1 LTLVLYYF
9 WACNPVCTVIYN
21 NPTDRQGY
29 HLLTI
34 IFGRAAQFILLLF
47 VMRVA
52 TTYLPPSEMGRLSL
66 ITAATA
72 FFALFLVNPIGMFI
86 NRRFHAWDELGRA
99 KHYLKLHWVYLLG
112 VCVIAALTLAALNL
126 IHAFGFQFNTAWLLV
141 LVSGSLLFNT
151 VNQTAIPSLNLLEF
165 RGRFIALTLAT
176 IGAGLACSFVLV
188 EMFQPTAEYWLLGL
202 LIGQT
207 VFAVI
212 GVKLFFEK
220 LRPEGPF
227 TKISRPQL
235 RLLFDFAWPVAISV
249 GFNWLQTQGYRFF
262 VADSLGLVALGLFVA
277 GYGISAGLIAAFESV
292 LTTYFQ
298 PRFYKRVSN
307 NNMADQSLAWNKY
320 AGAILPSLMLVT
332 FLLAGLAPEL
342 TRFMVGPAYQSAS
355 QFVVWGVLAEGA
367 RVVAG
372 VYSMS
377 AHAKMKTR
385 LLLLPN
391 LLGAVICIALIWAL
405 APKLG
410 AHGVGLAR
418 ALAGIGMVVAMHYMM
433 IVVLEMKLPY
443 RLLLNGTVM
452 GLALLLIA
460 ATGRWAMGGTESLS
474 SAGFLIVV
482 TGLMFLPMFFWLL
495 YPFLPRHDKPL

>member
-1 LTLVLYYF
+1 LLV
-9 WACNPVCTVIYN
+9 
-21 NPTDRQGY
+21 
-29 HLLTI
+29 I
-34 IFGRAAQFILLLF
+34 IFGRAAQFILLLL

-52 TTYLPPSEMGRLSL
+52 TTYLPPAEMGRLSL

-99 KHYLKLHWVYLLG
+99 KHYLKLHWVYLLI
-112 VCVIAALTLAALNL
+112 VSALAAASLAVLNA

-165 RGRFIALTLAT
+165 RGRFITLTLAT
-176 IGAGLACSFVLV
+176 IGAGLASSFALV
-188 EMFQPTAEYWLLGL
+188 EIFQPTAEYWLLGL

-207 VFAVI
+207 IFAVI
-212 GVKLFFEK
+212 GVKLFFDK
-220 LRPEGPF
+220 LRPEGPHV
-227 TKISRPQL
+227 KISRPQL

-277 GYGISAGLIAAFESV
+277 GYGISAGLMAAFESV

-298 PRFYKRVSN
+298 PRFYKRVSTSSL
-307 NNMADQSLAWNKY
+307 AEQSLAWNKY
-320 AGAILPSLMLVT
+320 ARAILPSLMLVT

-367 RVVAG
+367 RVLAG

-391 LLGAVICIALIWAL
+391 LLGAVICIALIWGL
-405 APKLG
+405 APAMG

-418 ALAGIGMVVAMHYMM
+418 SLAGIGMVVAMHYMM
-433 IVVLEMKLPY
+433 IVVLEVRLPY
-443 RLLLNGTVM
+443 RLLLKGTAM
-452 GLALLLIA
+452 GLVLLLIA
-460 ATGRWAMGGTESLS
+460 TAGRWVLGGTESLT
-474 SAGFLIVV
+474 SAGILIVA
-482 TGLMFLPMFFWLL
+482 TGLAFLPMFYWLL
-495 YPFLPRHDKPL
+495 YPFLPRHDKVL

>member
-1 LTLVLYYF
+1 
-9 WACNPVCTVIYN
+9 
-21 NPTDRQGY
+21 
-29 HLLTI
+29 
-34 IFGRAAQFILLLF
+34 
-47 VMRVA
+47 
-52 TTYLPPSEMGRLSL
+52 MGRLSL
-66 ITAATA
+66 ITAATT
-72 FFALFLVNPIGMFI
+72 FFALFLVNPVGMFI
-86 NRRFHAWDELGRA
+86 NRRFHAWDALGRA
-99 KHYLKLHWVYLLG
+99 KYYLKLHWIYLLI
-112 VCVIAALTLAALNL
+112 VSVVAAASLAALNK

-141 LVSGSLLFNT
+141 LVCGSLLFNT
-151 VNQTAIPSLNLLEF
+151 INQTAIPSLNMLEF
-165 RGRFIALTLAT
+165 RGRFVTLTLAT
-176 IGAGLACSFVLV
+176 IGAGLVSSFLLV
-188 EMFQPTAEYWLLGL
+188 RAFEPKAEYWLLGL
-202 LIGQT
+202 LIGQA

-212 GVKLFFEK
+212 GVTVFFDKLK
-220 LRPEGPF
+220 PPVTVPTPTRAHL
-227 TKISRPQL
+227 S
-235 RLLFDFAWPVAISV
+235 LLFSFAWPVAISV

-262 VADSLGLVALGLFVA
+262 VADSLGLVALGLFVT
-277 GYGISAGLIAAFESV
+277 GYGISAGLMAAFESV

-298 PRFYKRVSN
+298 PKFYKRVSN
-307 NNMADQSLAWNKY
+307 NDMAEQSLAWNKY

-405 APKLG
+405 APALG

-418 ALAGIGMVVAMHYMM
+418 ALAGIGMVVAMHYLM
-433 IVVLEMKLPY
+433 IVALEMKLPY
-443 RLLLNGTVM
+443 WLLLKGTTM
-452 GLALLLIA
+452 GVALLLIA
-460 ATGRWAMGGTESLS
+460 TAGRWAMGGTESLI

-482 TGLMFLPMFFWLL
+482 TGSAFLPMFYWLL
-495 YPFLPRHDKPL
+495 YPFLPRHD